1 MDAVRI
7 QIIRGCDA
15 QGQGGTVVDDASGV
29 LGAMPNGTPILDVVV
44 AAFGDTFGL
53 YRYPNPDFDAEQP
66 ETEENPRTL
75 TVSPM
80 RNVSTQMRLW
90 ATQIL
95 ADYASRVA
103 AQQAAEQARQQ
114 AEAATA
120 AVQIV
125 DYTRSE

>member
-15 QGQGGTVVDDASGV
+15 QGQGGTVVDDASATMGV
-29 LGAMPNGTPILDVVV
+29 MPSGTSILDVVM
-44 AAFGDTFGL
+44 AAFADTFGL
-53 YRYPNPDFDAEQP
+53 YQYQNPDFDAGQP
-66 ETEENPRTL
+66 ETEQNQRTL

-103 AQQAAEQARQQ
+103 AQQAAEQARAQ

-120 AVQIV
+120 AVVIV
-125 DYTRSE
+125 NNVNG